1 MRPAHAS
8 VKVTLTYLIASVTS
22 TGVMLL
28 AGTPL
33 GENAWLSVPFLCF
46 PGVNQLLRKGLLI
59 MQKFQM
65 KKMVPFSMAV
75 VLIAMNLRMAI
86 ISVPPLTAKLLGAG
100 ISSTAIGLLTTIP
113 LLCFGGF
120 SALIGVFVP
129 RIGASRLVA
138 ISLAVLAVANGI
150 RVLNQPLLLIG
161 TVFVGLS
168 ITALNV
174 LLPVI
179 ILENRPQET
188 GRLNGLYTST
198 FNVCAAVASMLVVPA
213 ATLWGWQVT
222 MQWLSVPAVLGL
234 VSWWLTPKQ
243 SAASRLVR
251 QPEAAFDWQLL
262 RQPTVWLLALFFGGQ
277 SLVFYTISAWLPSI
291 LTTHQLTPIAAGISQ
306 GLFQLIGVP
315 AAYLLP
321 QLRQDR
327 HSLLRVMI
335 VLLLGYVLGIGGLLV
350 GDQSVVLLELA
361 TIILGITT
369 TAIFSLALSLVT
381 LVAKTAVNAG
391 IIGGIVQSIGYLL
404 ASVGPSLLGQLKT
417 RTQSW
422 NIVLLILMLLS
433 AAVIL
438 IGLGLTRRLPTQH
451 PAN

>member
-1 MRPAHAS
+1 
-8 VKVTLTYLIASVTS
+8 
-22 TGVMLL
+22 
-28 AGTPL
+28 
-33 GENAWLSVPFLCF
+33 
-46 PGVNQLLRKGLLI
+46 
-59 MQKFQM
+59 MQKAKM
-65 KKMVPFSMAV
+65 KKMVPFSVAI

-86 ISVPPLTAKLLGAG
+86 ISVPPLTTKLLGVG
-100 ISSTAIGLLTTIP
+100 ISSTTIGLLTTIP

-120 SALIGVFVP
+120 SALIGVLVP

-138 ISLAVLAVANGI
+138 ISLAVLAVANWV

-161 TVFVGLS
+161 TAFVGLS

-198 FNVCAAVASMLVVPA
+198 FNVCAAIASMLVVPA

-243 SAASRLVR
+243 SGTRHLVH
-251 QPEAAFDWQLL
+251 QSKATFDWQLL
-262 RQPTVWLLALFFGGQ
+262 KQPAVWLLALFFGGQ
-277 SLVFYTISAWLPSI
+277 SLVFYTVSAWLPSI
-291 LTTHQLTPIAAGISQ
+291 LTAHQLTPTTAGISQ

-327 HSLLRVMI
+327 QSLMRVMAM
-335 VLLLGYVLGIGGLLV
+335 LLMGYVLGIGGLLV
-350 GDQSVVLLELA
+350 GGQSVIILELA
-361 TIILGITT
+361 TVILGITT

-381 LVAKTAVNAG
+381 LVAQTAVNAG
-391 IIGGIVQSIGYLL
+391 IIGGVVQSIGYLL
-404 ASVGPSLLGQLKT
+404 ASIGPSLLGQLKMQ
-417 RTQSW
+417 TQSW
-422 NIVLLILMLLS
+422 NIVLLVLMLIS
-433 AAVIL
+433 AIVIS
-438 IGLGLTRRLPTQH
+438 IGFALTHRLPAQT
-451 PAN
+451 PSN